1 MRITI
6 NIAGP
11 IFEELKKIQ
20 EKEGGRTMGELVTG
34 LLAEALQ
41 QRYADHTDPELAWV
55 SQPMRARVD
64 LTNKEAVYATIDD
77 VP

>member
-6 NIAGP
+6 NIARP
-11 IFEELKKIQ
+11 IFKELKKIQ
-20 EKEGGRTMGELVTG
+20 EKEGRTMGELVTG

-41 QRYADHTDPELAWV
+41 ERYADHAVPELDWI
-55 SQPMRARVD
+55 SRPMRARVD
-64 LTNKEAVYATIDD
+64 LTDKEAVCATIDN